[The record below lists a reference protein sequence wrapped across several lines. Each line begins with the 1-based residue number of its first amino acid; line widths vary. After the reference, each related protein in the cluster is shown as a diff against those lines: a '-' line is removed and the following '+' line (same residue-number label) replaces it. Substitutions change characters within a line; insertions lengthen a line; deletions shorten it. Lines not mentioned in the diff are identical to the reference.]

1 MTKRTTAFLLALLMV
16 AQVFVPSAARA
27 EKASLPNPKMD
38 KSLVQVGKV
47 SGKDYPKLTNKVI
60 LDIQKQATEN
70 SRKNL
75 QKKSGATRF
84 NTPYL
89 PGQNIPDKDKPKIV
103 GKVSADF
110 KTKGLDGEAFDWEG
124 VFGKDSNGNPGKA
137 KLVFQQWLNNKET
150 DVSYELEV
158 SEDGTYSW
166 KDWEGQP
173 ARIPLYSK
181 SLEPY
186 TYSVYLDQN
195 VSEKVKLL
203 TYRIAGTPGSGGF
216 EKDPETGLHVADIV
230 IDLSIQQV
238 ASTKFISE
246 WHTGLAEDARP
257 PVNGEFDNK
266 IDEYPG
272 YFPFSTKDGGSI
284 IIRNDFINNSDY
296 VDPGYSEYSSSDLVK
311 TPVVKVTEGIEF
323 VDENDEEGTPTYKF
337 DEANKTIMTLDGAHK
352 FKYDFTYDVIN
363 GGKLTMTEI
372 LPVTFDANGGKFDSI
387 TDATAD
393 QKIVKEVEY
402 SKDLTNDVEVPKK
415 DLETFKGWAT
425 AKDGKP
431 LSEEDFKA
439 AIKNIKEA
447 KTFYAIWDNNEI
459 QAEELTVNES
469 FKADGATEYT
479 NDFIPTLD
487 TLKGQVKIKD
497 ASGTP
502 QKLAQGDTFSIVDG
516 EKEYATDA
524 ELKDYLYGKLQEK
537 DNSKGEPTRVETVKA
552 KVTHANGTSQTVEI
566 PIKVIKNIYE
576 AKTLTEKPFYVPENY
591 VQVTLDP
598 TTKASDPQKTYYY
611 VNKEAHVV
619 IPGEDPTG
627 AGDNKFL
634 KWTIPGTPDPQEYK
648 LSERHQFKDA
658 ITITAQY
665 VSDVIPQEGDTKPE
679 GVPDNFVE
687 VTFVPTD
694 NGTMEGAK
702 IFWVNPEKEVTIP
715 VKNPVGKQYFTF
727 EEWKIGDVATGETYT
742 VGTPKQ
748 FTDKNGTTITATYG
762 EAKNII
768 PYDPKEPIT
777 RPVGY
782 VRVTF
787 EAEKGLKLT
796 ENKAYY
802 VKQDAKDAQGQ
813 PLTLKAIKDD
823 TTNYGYPTYSED
835 TGYKFDK
842 WDKEDSL
849 VIETADIVVTAKGTK
864 LDNVIPEKD
873 KNGKTN
879 EKPEGYKEVTFVV
892 KTEDASK
899 GSIEGVTK
907 FYVNP
912 KEYVTINPP
921 SIKANTG
928 YEFGAWDK
936 DATRPTVYEEDIT
949 ITASFNDPNDVIPK
963 TKKDES
969 EKPAGYVTV
978 TFLIDPAKGGSIL
991 HTETKVFFVKPNTAV
1006 ALTPPKTKAETG
1018 YEFDKWQVGDKPF
1031 SKGKVSYDEDTTVK
1045 GSFKTLES
1053 VIDGNKPKPAG
1064 YVTVIY
1070 DKGKNGRLAGQTT
1083 YHVNPY
1089 AGKTVGDL
1097 APEVKADLGYKFTEW
1112 SFKDTYVFTNI
1123 SDGYFIYA
1131 KYDELGDVIPKT
1143 KEDESEKPDGY
1154 ITVKFSTEDNG
1165 KIADTD
1171 KTEKVVYVNPEKG
1184 VVLKGHDPKV
1194 TPNTGFDFADWDTQ
1208 IEKAIQ
1214 YKDNDVIK
1222 AKYNAKGD
1230 VIPQEKTDGSDMP
1243 AGYLTVTFDKGE
1255 HGELSGK
1262 TVYYVKPNTK
1272 VTVPAPTVTPVMGWK
1287 QKTGSD
1293 AWDKALT
1300 QTFAENTTITAQYEP
1315 LKDMIPQEKTDGSDK
1330 PSGYK
1335 VVKFVGNHGSLS
1347 GTTVY
1352 YVNPNKEVDF
1362 TETVKAFTKTP
1373 DFAYTEVGGT
1383 WSPAE
1388 FKQKFTAD
1396 ETTFTFSFKKLG
1408 NVIQKTK
1415 DDESEKPKGYVKVTL
1430 IPTDKATDQTIK
1442 VFFVNPKEE
1451 VTIPSTDPVGKE
1463 ITDANK
1469 NTYTF
1474 TFANWSST
1482 RGVVGTW
1489 KPGETI
1495 KSTFTQDTDITAEYG
1510 TKVKIEKLVPA
1521 PVPKKDMITPKGVVP
1536 DAGDL
1541 IKNVPGSET
1550 DPLPE
1555 GTNITYVTEPKVDK
1569 DGSVTAKV
1577 KIEYPGG
1584 KTVVVEVPI
1593 TVVKNVVPQMG
1604 TDKPTV
1610 PDNYVMVK
1618 FVIDPATGGKIADKE
1633 TTIYYVNPDEAVTIP
1648 QPKTIADTGYS
1659 FKGWDK
1665 DTKTPVKYAIETQI
1679 KGSFTQGKDIIP
1691 QEENGKTNTKPD
1703 GYVTVTFEKGANGSL
1718 EGQTVYFVNPKVE
1731 KILND
1736 VPHPTIKP
1744 ATGFIANGWDTNDT
1758 TEIKT
1763 DITVTAQYQSKDDVV
1778 PQMNDDGSEN
1788 TKPDGYITVTFDTT
1802 DIGGNEKKTVF
1813 VNPNK
1818 PVVLKGYEPQEFNI
1832 RKGFSFARWDSSIDR
1847 PTVYRD
1853 GTVIK
1858 ALYNEPWNI
1867 STTEVQGYAKV
1878 EFEPGDHGSLSGTT
1892 DYWVKPDTVVNL
1904 PAPAVEPNTGYRF
1917 AGWDKSLVVTLRAD
1931 DPTYVIT
1938 ATYSKIEKPV
1948 EPPVVPDKPR
1958 EPERIVETR
1967 VETRVVEVP
1976 VRDRNYRK
1984 EVWYMCGFEGDF
1996 RPYEGLKRSEAA
2008 QILANALKEDGYKY
2022 DPNYPIDYKDVG
2034 KNWYNEAVRITTQ
2047 ANVFVGYPDG
2057 YFRPDEKISTVE
2069 WIATLRRFQQIAEED
2084 GNHMNLRAGHWATA
2098 EIEAAY
2104 KAGWLD
2110 IYPQG
2115 LAKFKADAP
2124 MPREEVA
2131 AVSNRAFNRVMD
2143 RDYIRRNDKNLM
2155 HYRDVKPSMWSYD
2168 DILLASNTFMHD
2180 GRFFKAH
2187 TITQDNVIFN
2197 VNIDGLTITQDLFQ
2211 RIKR

>member
-459 QAEELTVNES
+459 QAKELTVHES

-487 TLKGQVKIKD
+487 ILKGQVKIKD

-502 QKLAQGDTFSIVDG
+502 QKLAQGDTFAIVDG
-516 EKEYATDA
+516 ENEYTTDA
-524 ELKDYLYGKLQEK
+524 ELKDYLYRKLQEK
-537 DNSKGEPTRVETVKA
+537 DNPKDKPTRVETVKA
-552 KVTHANGTSQTVEI
+552 KVTHANGTIQTVDI

-576 AKTLTEKPFYVPENY
+576 AKTLTKKPFYVPENY

-598 TTKASDPQKTYYY
+598 TTKSIDPQKTYYY
-611 VNKEAHVV
+611 VNPDAKVV

-627 AGDNKFL
+627 TGNNQFT
-634 KWTIPGTPDPQEYK
+634 KWLIKDTDTVYELAKKPRNQFDAKTTIE
-648 LSERHQFKDA
+648 
-658 ITITAQY
+658 AQY

-679 GVPDNFVE
+679 GVPEDFVK
-687 VTFVPTD
+687 VTFDPT
-694 NGTMEGAK
+694 NKGTMEGTK

-727 EEWKIGDVATGETYT
+727 NEWKMGADAKGAKYVPTAA
-742 VGTPKQ
+742 KQ
-748 FTDKNGTTITATYG
+748 FTEATTITATYD

-777 RPVGY
+777 RPEGY

-787 EAEKGLKLT
+787 EADPGLKLT
-796 ENKAYY
+796 EQKAYY
-802 VKQDAKDAQGQ
+802 VKQNAKDAAGES
-813 PLTLKAIKDD
+813 LTLKAIKEDR
-823 TTNYGYPTYSED
+823 TNYGYPTYSED

-928 YEFGAWDK
+928 YEFGAWSH
-936 DATRPTVYEEDIT
+936 DATNPTNYKTDTT
-949 ITASFNDPNDVIPK
+949 ITASFNQKDAVIPQ
-963 TKKDES
+963 TTNDDS
-969 EKPAGYVTV
+969 EKPAGYKTV
-978 TFLIDPAKGGSIL
+978 TFVIEGEGGRIRSDS
-991 HTETKVFFVKPNTAV
+991 TKVYYVDPNREVYLKSPGVVTNRGYKFANWKPSPAGCQKY
-1006 ALTPPKTKAETG
+1006 PK
-1018 YEFDKWQVGDKPF
+1018 
-1031 SKGKVSYDEDTTVK
+1031 DTTIK
-1045 GSFKTLES
+1045 GSFDKLPDIIPGTEDNGT
-1053 VIDGNKPKPAG
+1053 VNTQPDG
-1064 YVTVIY
+1064 YITVTFK
-1070 DKGKNGRLAGQTT
+1070 KGDHGKEITGQTV
-1083 YHVNPY
+1083 YYVNKN
-1089 AGKTVGDL
+1089 AGKTL
-1097 APEVKADLGYKFTEW
+1097 ANITKPTITSEIGYKFIGWDT
-1112 SFKDTYVFTNI
+1112 KDTQRLDMSIDVM
-1123 SDGYFIYA
+1123 A
-1131 KYDELGDVIPKT
+1131 KYTPIDDVIPKT
-1143 KEDESEKPDGY
+1143 KEDESEKPEGY

-1222 AKYNAKGD
+1222 AKYNVKGD
-1230 VIPQEKTDGSDMP
+1230 VIPQEKTDGSDKP
-1243 AGYLTVTFDKGE
+1243 SGYLTVTFAKGE

-1272 VTVPAPTVTPVMGWK
+1272 VTVPAPTVTSTTGWK

-1300 QTFAENTTITAQYEP
+1300 QTFTEDTTITAQYEP

-1383 WSPAE
+1383 WNPVE
-1388 FKQKFTAD
+1388 FKQQFTAK
-1396 ETTFTFSFKKLG
+1396 ETTFTFSFVKLE
-1408 NVIQKTK
+1408 NVIPKTK
-1415 DDESEKPKGYVKVTL
+1415 DDESEKPKDYVKVTL

-1451 VTIPSTDPVGKE
+1451 VKIPSTDPVGKE

-1510 TKVKIEKLVPA
+1510 TKVKIEKLVLA

-1536 DAGDL
+1536 DAGNL
-1541 IKNVPGSET
+1541 IINIPGSKT

-1555 GTNITYVTEPKVDK
+1555 GTEFNYKEKPNVDGTGK
-1569 DGSVTAKV
+1569 VTAKV
-1577 KIEYPGG
+1577 EVKYPNG

-1593 TVVKNVVPQMG
+1593 TVVENVVPQTG

-1610 PDNYVMVK
+1610 PDNYVRVT
-1618 FVIDPATGGKIADKE
+1618 FVIEGDGGKIADKE
-1633 TTIYYVNPDEAVTIP
+1633 TTIYYVNPAEAVTIP
-1648 QPKTIADTGYS
+1648 QPNTIADTGYS

-1679 KGSFTQGKDIIP
+1679 KGSFTKGNDIIP

-1703 GYVTVTFEKGANGSL
+1703 GYVTVTFNKGQHGK
-1718 EGQTVYFVNPKVE
+1718 EITGETVYYVNPSGGK
-1731 KILND
+1731 KLSDITD
-1736 VPHPTIKP
+1736 KPTVTP
-1744 ATGFIANGWDTNDT
+1744 DTGFTLAGWDKDDT
-1758 TEIKT
+1758 TEIKG

-1802 DIGGNEKKTVF
+1802 DKGGNVKKVVF

-1818 PVVLKGYEPQEFNI
+1818 PVVLKGYEPQEFDI
-1832 RKGFSFARWDSSIDR
+1832 RKGYSFARWDSSIDR

-1853 GTVIK
+1853 GAVIK

-1878 EFEPGDHGSLSGTT
+1878 EFEPGDYGSLSGTT
-1892 DYWVKPDTVVNL
+1892 EYWIKPDTVVNL
-1904 PAPAVEPNTGYRF
+1904 PAPTVEPNTGYRF
-1917 AGWDKSLVVTLRAD
+1917 AGWNKNLVVTLRAD

-1984 EVWYMCGFEGDF
+1984 EVWFMCGFEGDF